1 MLLGL
6 GWFQLPIFT
15 NRSIF
20 PVMGVMIMLTTIG
33 CKHTPPHITVPYTA
47 LASDLVS
54 AVGVLSVVLP
64 VADAC
69 LAVCLR

>member
-33 CKHTPPHITVPYTA
+33 CKHAPPHITVTYTA

-54 AVGVLSVVLP
+54 LLVCCLSCYQWLTP
-64 VADAC
+64 AWPSA
-69 LAVCLR
+69 

>member
-33 CKHTPPHITVPYTA
+33 CKHASPHITVRTQHWPLTWSR
-47 LASDLVS
+47 LLVCCLSCYQWLTPAWPS
-54 AVGVLSVVLP
+54 A
-64 VADAC
+64 
-69 LAVCLR
+69 